1 MKVYPL
7 RLRPGQ
13 DIKHEIM
20 YFVNENGIRAGFVIT
35 CVGSLR
41 KAALRL
47 ADQQET
53 RYFNR
58 KFEIVSLTG
67 TVEPGGAHLHIA
79 LADASGAV
87 IGGHLQAG
95 STVYTTAEIV
105 LGDALGYS
113 FVRQFD
119 ADTGYPELR
128 IEQSE

>member
-13 DIKHEIM
+13 DLKHEIM
-20 YFVNENGIRAGFVIT
+20 HFVNENGIQAGFVIT

-47 ADQQET
+47 VGQRET
-53 RYFNR
+53 RTFNR

-79 LADASGAV
+79 LADSTGAV
-87 IGGHLQAG
+87 IGGHLQGG
-95 STVYTTAEIV
+95 STIYTTAEII

-113 FVRQFD
+113 FVREYD
-119 ADTGYPELR
+119 AETGHLELR
-128 IEQSE
+128 IVESG